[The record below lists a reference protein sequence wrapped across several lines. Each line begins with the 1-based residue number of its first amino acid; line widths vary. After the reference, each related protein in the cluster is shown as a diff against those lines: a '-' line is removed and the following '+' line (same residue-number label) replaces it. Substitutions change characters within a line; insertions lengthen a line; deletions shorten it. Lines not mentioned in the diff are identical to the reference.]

1 MIDVYPVKR
10 EGNRVPFEPEKINR
24 LLGTNIDRADMI
36 SYLKSVELE
45 YDAATE
51 EIVVP
56 SWRQDVHRMADVAE
70 EVARF
75 YGYDVIPTALPTGEA
90 TAGKLSFKLR
100 VEEVARRIAEFCGF
114 SQSMTYSFESPKVFD
129 RLLIPEDSTLRRVVT
144 ISNPLGED
152 FSIMRTTPLNGML
165 TSLSTNYNRRNKDV
179 KLYELATIYLPAED
193 SVSKEY
199 LEQTGLPMLP
209 DERQQFTL
217 GMYGEGDFFTMKGVV
232 EEFLE
237 KIGLNKKPRYNP
249 EAGKSFLHPGRQAE
263 ISYGDTV
270 IGYMGEIHP
279 DVADNYKIGEK
290 AYVAVL
296 DMPNLIPLATFDH
309 KYEGIA
315 KYPSVTRDISM
326 VMKKEVLAGQIEEII
341 EQRGGKI
348 LESYKLFDVYE
359 GSQITAG
366 YKSVAYS
373 ITFRS
378 KDHTLEEKEV
388 ASAMQKILNGL
399 QGLGIELRS

>member
-1 MIDVYPVKR
+1 M
-10 EGNRVPFEPEKINR
+10 
-24 LLGTNIDRADMI
+24 
-36 SYLKSVELE
+36 
-45 YDAATE
+45 
-51 EIVVP
+51 
-56 SWRQDVHRMADVAE
+56 
-70 EVARF
+70 
-75 YGYDVIPTALPTGEA
+75 
-90 TAGKLSFKLR
+90 
-100 VEEVARRIAEFCGF
+100 
-114 SQSMTYSFESPKVFD
+114 
-129 RLLIPEDSTLRRVVT
+129 
-144 ISNPLGED
+144 
-152 FSIMRTTPLNGML
+152 
-165 TSLSTNYNRRNKDV
+165 STNYNRRNKDV